1 MVILVPFDDNISNY
15 PDLAYVYF
23 FCRKF
28 SNIFP
33 LFTPLEIE
41 NALTERGYP
50 SLVTLRTIIIIFLR
64 NLYPNNV
71 DSINFDNWENY
82 LFDFFEDQIENNQ
95 IKENPM
101 CFRSKKI
108 NSFFGCSTRNKII
121 ILKLLCHFQIKFSKK
136 VQENIKKFFGKEICT
151 LTLVDLMDYPI
162 GLDSKN
168 RIYFYTDSPRLY
180 RIYPDG
186 CFESVTDT
194 KEEVEE
200 LINSLNSESIKE
212 KNLKYKIKNV
222 ILKYIDIT
230 NEYWKNENK
239 SCTELKKKYNYNI
252 PLTSLELKYLGPSII
267 GYEEINTEPPKK
279 KIEEI
284 NTEQPKKKKEEI
296 IIIDD
301 DDQKMK
307 NEEVIIINNNNGKKN
322 ENINK
327 IRKEEEEE
335 ENKIK
340 IIKKRKKK

>member
-15 PDLAYVYF
+15 
-23 FCRKF
+23 
-28 SNIFP
+28 
-33 LFTPLEIE
+33 EIE

-71 DSINFDNWENY
+71 DSIN
-82 LFDFFEDQIENNQ
+82 
-95 IKENPM
+95 
-101 CFRSKKI
+101 
-108 NSFFGCSTRNKII
+108 
-121 ILKLLCHFQIKFSKK
+121 KK

-267 GYEEINTEPPKK
+267 GYEEINIEPPKK

-335 ENKIK
+335 EENKIK
-340 IIKKRKKK
+340 IIKKRKISINKKLLKKYIDNLNYSINKLKEIVDSYCE

>member
-1 MVILVPFDDNISNY
+1 
-15 PDLAYVYF
+15 
-23 FCRKF
+23 
-28 SNIFP
+28 
-33 LFTPLEIE
+33 
-41 NALTERGYP
+41 
-50 SLVTLRTIIIIFLR
+50 
-64 NLYPNNV
+64 
-71 DSINFDNWENY
+71 
-82 LFDFFEDQIENNQ
+82 
-95 IKENPM
+95 
-101 CFRSKKI
+101 
-108 NSFFGCSTRNKII
+108 
-121 ILKLLCHFQIKFSKK
+121 
-136 VQENIKKFFGKEICT
+136 
-151 LTLVDLMDYPI
+151 MDYPI

-267 GYEEINTEPPKK
+267 GYEEINIEPPKK

-340 IIKKRKKK
+340 IIKKRKISINKKLLKKYIDNLNYSINKLKEIVDSYCE